1 MLRQFEAELVLPTGE
16 RVSPTMG
23 SVLHGA
29 LMERL
34 PADVAEFLHT
44 ERLRPY
50 SQSVRYEKESGRTL
64 WRIHTLTDE
73 LGQIFAAMLGAKQDI
88 FLRQKGYAVRVQDFR
103 CVWNFPP
110 NGIKTDGYAVRVQD
124 FRCVA
129 ETDDA
134 AIADLY
140 FLPEGAPRGAEI
152 TFCTTTAFKRDGQYV
167 LLPELYLIV
176 QSLLARWSIF
186 CPRVRMDEDG
196 LAQQLDAAYQIS
208 QYALRTAGFSVDGH
222 TLRGFRGTLSMRFT
236 GTDSVRRI
244 LGMLME
250 FAPYAGIGIKTAL
263 GMGSVCVNVWRA
275 R

>member
-1 MLRQFEAELVLPTGE
+1 MLRQFEAELVLPAGE
-16 RVSPTMG
+16 RVSPAMG

-50 SQSVRYEKESGRTL
+50 SQSVRYEKESGRTR

-73 LGQIFAAMLGAKQDI
+73 LGQMFAALLSAGQEI

-103 CVWNFPP
+103 CV
-110 NGIKTDGYAVRVQD
+110 
-124 FRCVA
+124 A
-129 ETDDA
+129 ETDEA

-167 LLPELYLIV
+167 LLPEFYLIV

-196 LAQQLDAAYQIS
+196 LAQQLDAVCQIS

-222 TLRGFRGTLSMRFT
+222 MLRGFRGTLSVRFA
-236 GTDSVRRI
+236 GTDSMRRI

-263 GMGSVCVNVWRA
+263 GMGAVRVDVWRA

>member
-73 LGQIFAAMLGAKQDI
+73 LGQMFATLLGAEQHI
-88 FLRQKGYAVRVQDFR
+88 FLRQK
-103 CVWNFPP
+103 
-110 NGIKTDGYAVRVQD
+110 GYAVRVQD

-134 AIADLY
+134 AILSA
-140 FLPEGAPRGAEI
+140 GG
-152 TFCTTTAFKRDGQYV
+152 
-167 LLPELYLIV
+167 
-176 QSLLARWSIF
+176 
-186 CPRVRMDEDG
+186 
-196 LAQQLDAAYQIS
+196 
-208 QYALRTAGFSVDGH
+208 RTARSGDHVLHDDG
-222 TLRGFRGTLSMRFT
+222 
-236 GTDSVRRI
+236 VQ
-244 LGMLME
+244 
-250 FAPYAGIGIKTAL
+250 AGRA
-263 GMGSVCVNVWRA
+263 VCPPA
-275 R
+275 